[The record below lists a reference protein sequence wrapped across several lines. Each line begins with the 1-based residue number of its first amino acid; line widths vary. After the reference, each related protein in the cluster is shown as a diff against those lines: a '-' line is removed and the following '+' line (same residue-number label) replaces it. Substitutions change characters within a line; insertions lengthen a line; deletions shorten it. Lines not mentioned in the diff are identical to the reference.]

1 MKKII
6 IGAIGLILAVI
17 IGILVWYNVSLSPVS
32 SKKVEENEVIRVEI
46 EKGLGTNQIAKVLEK
61 KDIIRSAA
69 AMKIYT
75 SLNDVKALQAGVY
88 DLNNSEDMATILN
101 RIANGE
107 VVSDEVKITFIEG
120 KNIRWI
126 AKTIASKTN
135 NTEQDVFDLLED
147 EEYINEL
154 VEKYWFLTDEI
165 KDDRIYYPLEGYL
178 LPDTYIFENKDV
190 SVKTIFNVILNFTD
204 KYLTKFKDQFDNNS
218 MTIHQLITM
227 ASLAELEGKK
237 IEDRKEIIGVFY
249 NRLVT
254 KMSLGSDVTTYY
266 AFKVDMGDRDLT
278 VKELNTENPYNTRGP
293 NMGGKLPIGPISSV
307 SKNSIEASLPTIK
320 VKTNIAVDNERPSD
334 VKNLKVSKNKI
345 PTSTISW
352 DKSTDNKGVI
362 GYKIYVNGEYWFDT
376 GERKIIPAGTYKV
389 AFRKDQGCYKT
400 GRNDW
405 LKNGAE
411 GKPNYR
417 FAKYSNGF
425 VPLVM
430 NVPGR
435 GGIRIH
441 QGTSVAW
448 SEGCLITG
456 IFNNG
461 KLVNSWECWKRADYP
476 LLCAVK
482 SA

>member
-17 IGILVWYNVSLSPVS
+17 IGILIWYNVSLSPVS

-46 EKGLGTNQIAKVLEK
+46 EKGLGNNQIAKVLEK
-61 KDIIRSAA
+61 NDIIRSAT

-75 SLNDVKALQAGVY
+75 TLNDVKALQAGVY

-135 NTEQDVFDLLED
+135 NTEQDVFNLLED

-178 LPDTYIFENKDV
+178 LPDTYSFENKDV

-204 KYLTKFKDQFDNNS
+204 KYLTKYKEQFDNNS

-227 ASLAELEGKK
+227 ASLAELEGKEV
-237 IEDRKEIIGVFY
+237 EDRKEIIGVFY

-278 VKELNTENPYNTRGP
+278 VKELNSDNPYNTRGP
-293 NMGGKLPIGPISSV
+293 NMAGKIPVGPICNP
-307 SKNSIEASLPTIK
+307 SKDAIDATINYTPTD
-320 VKTNIAVDNERPSD
+320 AF
-334 VKNLKVSKNKI
+334 
-345 PTSTISW
+345 
-352 DKSTDNKGVI
+352 
-362 GYKIYVNGEYWFDT
+362 YF
-376 GERKIIPAGTYKV
+376 V
-389 AFRKDQGCYKT
+389 AD
-400 GRNDW
+400 
-405 LKNGAE
+405 KNGKVHFTKNNNEHVRMIQKLKKE
-411 GKPNYR
+411 GKWFTYN
-417 FAKYSNGF
+417 
-425 VPLVM
+425 
-430 NVPGR
+430 
-435 GGIRIH
+435 
-441 QGTSVAW
+441 
-448 SEGCLITG
+448 
-456 IFNNG
+456 
-461 KLVNSWECWKRADYP
+461 
-476 LLCAVK
+476 
-482 SA
+482 

>member
-17 IGILVWYNVSLSPVS
+17 IGILIWYNVSLSPVS

-46 EKGLGTNQIAKVLEK
+46 EKGLGNNQIAKVLEK
-61 KDIIRSAA
+61 NDIIRSAT

-75 SLNDVKALQAGVY
+75 TLNDVKALQAGVY

-135 NTEQDVFDLLED
+135 NTEQDVFNLLED

-178 LPDTYIFENKDV
+178 LPDTYSFENKDV

-204 KYLTKFKDQFDNNS
+204 KYLTKYKEQFDNNS

-227 ASLAELEGKK
+227 ASLAELEGKE
-237 IEDRKEIIGVFY
+237 IDDRKEIIGVFY

-278 VKELNTENPYNTRGP
+278 VKELNSDNPYNTRGP
-293 NMGGKLPIGPISSV
+293 NMAGKIPVGPICNP
-307 SKNSIEASLPTIK
+307 SKDAIDATINYTPTD
-320 VKTNIAVDNERPSD
+320 AF
-334 VKNLKVSKNKI
+334 
-345 PTSTISW
+345 
-352 DKSTDNKGVI
+352 
-362 GYKIYVNGEYWFDT
+362 YF
-376 GERKIIPAGTYKV
+376 V
-389 AFRKDQGCYKT
+389 AD
-400 GRNDW
+400 
-405 LKNGAE
+405 KNGKVHFTKNNNEHVRMIQKLKKE
-411 GKPNYR
+411 GKWFTYN
-417 FAKYSNGF
+417 
-425 VPLVM
+425 
-430 NVPGR
+430 
-435 GGIRIH
+435 
-441 QGTSVAW
+441 
-448 SEGCLITG
+448 
-456 IFNNG
+456 
-461 KLVNSWECWKRADYP
+461 
-476 LLCAVK
+476 
-482 SA
+482 

>member
-6 IGAIGLILAVI
+6 IEAIGVILAVI
-17 IGILVWYNVSLSPVS
+17 IGILIWYNVSLSPVS

-46 EKGLGTNQIAKVLEK
+46 EKGLGNNQIAKVLEK
-61 KDIIRSAA
+61 NDIIRSAT

-75 SLNDVKALQAGVY
+75 TLNDVKALQAGVY

-135 NTEQDVFDLLED
+135 NTEQDVFNLLED

-178 LPDTYIFENKDV
+178 LPDTYSFENKDV

-204 KYLTKFKDQFDNNS
+204 KYLTKFKEQFDNNS
-218 MTIHQLITM
+218 MTVHQLITM

-278 VKELNTENPYNTRGP
+278 VKELNSDNPYNTRGP
-293 NMGGKLPIGPISSV
+293 NMAGKIPVGPICNP
-307 SKNSIEASLPTIK
+307 SKDAIDATINYTPTD
-320 VKTNIAVDNERPSD
+320 AF
-334 VKNLKVSKNKI
+334 
-345 PTSTISW
+345 
-352 DKSTDNKGVI
+352 
-362 GYKIYVNGEYWFDT
+362 YF
-376 GERKIIPAGTYKV
+376 V
-389 AFRKDQGCYKT
+389 AD
-400 GRNDW
+400 
-405 LKNGAE
+405 KNGDVYFTKNNNEHVRMIQKLKKE
-411 GKPNYR
+411 GKWFTYN
-417 FAKYSNGF
+417 
-425 VPLVM
+425 
-430 NVPGR
+430 
-435 GGIRIH
+435 
-441 QGTSVAW
+441 
-448 SEGCLITG
+448 
-456 IFNNG
+456 
-461 KLVNSWECWKRADYP
+461 
-476 LLCAVK
+476 
-482 SA
+482 